1 MPLKVLHRSSL
12 ALALWTSAACA
23 VSSGSHRLDVAP
35 VLTSRSAGLRVNLIP
50 DSAAAPRGD
59 QIVAGWMGSVLG
71 GFLAWRLFD
80 EPDGQ
85 HSAVHNGWGYTPRAL
100 TALAV
105 GSHVGTT
112 TAVWA
117 RGRAIGSKGSLLF
130 TAVGAA
136 LPTIPLLKK
145 SDDPLLM
152 LKVVALW
159 APLQGYMGYTG
170 YRVGHR
176 SPDAPVADEVVIQRE
191 DRSRPRRSIQV
202 IAREELKTASYTN
215 AFDAVSQLR
224 PNWLAAARQ
233 RSPTEREAA
242 GAAGVLVVYMD
253 GTRLGALETLRL
265 IPLSDVGEIVY
276 YDAREATNLFG
287 TGHPAGAINVKRAM
301 GGTP

>member
-1 MPLKVLHRSSL
+1 MLSKSLHRW
-12 ALALWTSAACA
+12 ALALTLLSSGACA

-35 VLTSRSAGLRVNLIP
+35 TLAPRSAGISVNLIA
-50 DSAAAPRGD
+50 DSATAPRSD

-100 TALAV
+100 TALAI

-112 TAVWA
+112 VGVWA
-117 RGRAIGSKGSLLF
+117 RGRAIGSTGSLLF

-136 LPTIPLLKK
+136 LPTIPVLKK

-170 YRVGHR
+170 YRVGTR
-176 SPDAPVADEVVIQRE
+176 SLPEAPADEVVATR
-191 DRSRPRRSIQV
+191 DPSRPRRSNQV
-202 IAREELKTASYTN
+202 ILRDELRKTAYTN

-224 PNWLAAARQ
+224 QSWLTAARQ
-233 RSPTEREAA
+233 RSSTEREAA
-242 GAAGVLVVYMD
+242 GAAGVIVVYLD
-253 GTRLGALETLRL
+253 GTRLGGLDALRQL
-265 IPLSDVGEIVY
+265 PLGDVEAIEY
-276 YDAREATNLFG
+276 LDAREATNRYG
-287 TGHPAGAINVKRAM
+287 TGHPAGAITVRRM
-301 GGTP
+301 LGGTP

>member
-1 MPLKVLHRSSL
+1 MSTAHRMELTPSL
-12 ALALWTSAACA
+12 
-23 VSSGSHRLDVAP
+23 GPQH
-35 VLTSRSAGLRVNLIP
+35 AGLSVRVTA
-50 DSAAAPRGD
+50 DSSTAPRSD

-100 TALAV
+100 TALAI
-105 GSHVGTT
+105 GSHIGTT
-112 TAVWA
+112 AAVWA
-117 RGRAIGSKGSLLF
+117 RGRAIGSKGSLVF

-159 APLQGYMGYTG
+159 APLQGYMGYAG
-170 YRVGHR
+170 YRVGHQL
-176 SPDAPVADEVVIQRE
+176 PDGPVADEVVVE
-191 DRSRPRRSIQV
+191 AGDRSRPRRGNQV
-202 IAREELKTASYTN
+202 IAREELKKASYTN

-224 PNWLAAARQ
+224 PNWLASARQ
-233 RSPTEREAA
+233 RSSTEREAA
-242 GAAGVLVVYMD
+242 GAAGVLVVYVD
-253 GTRLGALETLRL
+253 GTRLGGLETLRQ
-265 IPLSDVGEIVY
+265 IPLSELAEIQY

-287 TGHPAGAINVKRAM
+287 TGHPAGAINVKRAL

>member
-1 MPLKVLHRSSL
+1 M
-12 ALALWTSAACA
+12 A
-23 VSSGSHRLDVAP
+23 
-35 VLTSRSAGLRVNLIP
+35 
-50 DSAAAPRGD
+50 DSAAPPRGD

-85 HSAVHNGWGYTPRAL
+85 HSRVHNGWGYTPRAL
-100 TALAV
+100 TALAI

-112 TAVWA
+112 AGVWA

-136 LPTIPLLKK
+136 LPTIPVLKR

-170 YRVGHR
+170 YRVGTR
-176 SPDAPVADEVVIQRE
+176 TTSESQPDVIAVAGEG
-191 DRSRPRRSIQV
+191 RSRPRRSNQI
-202 IAREELKTASYTN
+202 IARDELKKVAYTN

-224 PNWLAAARQ
+224 PNWLSAARQ
-233 RSPTEREAA
+233 RSSTEREDG
-242 GAAGVLVVYMD
+242 GAAGVIVVYLD
-253 GTRLGALETLRL
+253 GTRLGTLDALRQVALGD
-265 IPLSDVGEIVY
+265 IDEIQY
-276 YDAREATNLFG
+276 FDAGEATNRFG
-287 TGHPAGAINVKRAM
+287 TGHPAGAINVKRRLGA
-301 GGTP
+301 P

>member
-1 MPLKVLHRSSL
+1 MSLKCLHRSSL
-12 ALALWTSAACA
+12 ALTLWATAACA
-23 VSSGSHRLDVAP
+23 VSSGGHRFDVAP
-35 VLTSRSAGLRVNLIP
+35 TVLPHVAGLSVNLVA

-85 HSAVHNGWGYTPRAL
+85 HSKVHNGWGYTPRAL

-105 GSHVGTT
+105 GSHIGTT
-112 TAVWA
+112 TGVWA

-136 LPTIPLLKK
+136 LPTLAVLKR

-159 APLQGYMGYTG
+159 APLQGYAGYTG
-170 YRVGHR
+170 YRVGSR
-176 SPDAPVADEVVIQRE
+176 SAPAPTEEVVASRV
-191 DRSRPRRSIQV
+191 DRSRPRRSNTV
-202 IAREELKTASYTN
+202 IAHEELRKAPYTN

-242 GAAGVLVVYMD
+242 GAAGVLVIYID
-253 GTRLGALETLRL
+253 GTRLGALETLRQ
-265 IPLSDVGEIVY
+265 IPLGDVAEIQY
-276 YDAREATNLFG
+276 FDAREATNLYG
-287 TGHPAGAINVKRAM
+287 TGHPAGAINVQRA
-301 GGTP
+301 TRPR

>member
-1 MPLKVLHRSSL
+1 MRVNSRNVSSL
-12 ALALWTSAACA
+12 VLAACLSSGCS
-23 VSSGSHRLDVAP
+23 VSSAHRME
-35 VLTSRSAGLRVNLIP
+35 LTPSLGPQHAGLSVRVVA
-50 DSAAAPRGD
+50 DSSAAPRSD

-71 GFLAWRLFD
+71 GFLAWRVFD
-80 EPDGQ
+80 EPDGK

-176 SPDAPVADEVVIQRE
+176 SPEGPIADEIVVQRE
-191 DRSRPRRSIQV
+191 DRSRPRRSNQL
-202 IAREELKTASYTN
+202 IAREELKKAPYTN

-224 PNWLAAARQ
+224 PNWLASARQ
-233 RSPTEREAA
+233 RSSTEREAA
-242 GAAGVLVVYMD
+242 GAAGVLVVYLD
-253 GTRLGALETLRL
+253 GTRLGALETLRQ
-265 IPLSDVGEIVY
+265 IPLSDVAEIVY